1 MSECVRTQLEE
12 VELLQAT
19 FPGPSEFYVDEGWME
34 AARAYLEDREEAPP
48 PLRCVVRPPGTAP
61 LELTLQL
68 PREYPTVAPEAFVRS
83 PNLDRVTQ
91 KRLNDQLQ
99 LYVTSLPRGDS
110 CIYTLVSW
118 LQDNAEEYCQ
128 SVTESVVKKLD
139 VPKTYSRLWIY
150 SHHIY
155 SKTKRKDILSLA
167 GEFNLTGFMLAGK
180 PGIVCVEG
188 EKDDC
193 EKWWARIK
201 AMNWKKIVVKKT
213 EDYLDAKNSFVRKF
227 PTFEEISFQNTGNRN
242 SDHHMDMGELYKYL
256 TDHDC
261 SYVFVDYF
269 GISGRPSS

>member
-19 FPGPSEFYVDEGWME
+19 FPGPSEFSVDAGWTE
-34 AARAYLEDREEAPP
+34 AARAHLEDHAEAPP
-48 PLRCVVRPPGTAP
+48 PLQCILRPPGIEP

-68 PREYPTVAPEAFVRS
+68 PREYPLIAPEVFIRT
-83 PNLDRVTQ
+83 PNLDRTSQ

-118 LQDNAEEYCQ
+118 LQDNVEEYR
-128 SVTESVVKKLD
+128 VNESVVDKKLD
-139 VPKTYSRLWIY
+139 KPKSFSRLWIY

-155 SKTKRKDILSLA
+155 SKTKRRDILSLA
-167 GEFNLTGFMLAGK
+167 DEFNLTGFMLAGK
-180 PGIVCVEG
+180 PGIVCIEG

-193 EKWWARIK
+193 EEWWSRIK
-201 AMNWKKIVVKKT
+201 AMNWKKIVVKKI
-213 EDYLDAKNSFVRKF
+213 EDYPDGFAKKF
-227 PTFEEISFQNTGNRN
+227 TGFEEISFQSSGNRG